1 MFMRTTPSGESER
14 PAVERLE
21 RPEMRCG
28 SGKGERKEAGRIGAA
43 LRAAVGPGKGKQRGG
58 EIEPEAS
65 ARIEAEQGDDPSASS
80 KRGALRVGER

>member
-1 MFMRTTPSGESER
+1 MFMRTTPSGGSER

-28 SGKGERKEAGRIGAA
+28 SGEGERRSPGRIEAA

-58 EIEPEAS
+58 EIEPSE
-65 ARIEAEQGDDPSASS
+65 RKIEAEQANDASASS
-80 KRGALRVGER
+80 KRGALRVWER